1 MAKEF
6 NIKEW
11 QKFHGAKRLIEA
23 EEAPR
28 LKTKT
33 ITELANYF
41 LEISKELR
49 KGKYKGITVGEI
61 DKIDD
66 IVAHIMNGAMA
77 GNLEAVISRLDG
89 MLLKYVKEPDPKLG
103 DLATMATDEPEGEE
117 DILDI
122 EPEDALELEPDE
134 EETV

>member
-1 MAKEF
+1 
-6 NIKEW
+6 
-11 QKFHGAKRLIEA
+11 
-23 EEAPR
+23 
-28 LKTKT
+28 
-33 ITELANYF
+33 
-41 LEISKELR
+41 
-49 KGKYKGITVGEI
+49 
-61 DKIDD
+61 
-66 IVAHIMNGAMA
+66 MNGAMA